1 MLEVYFSDGAQG
13 LFDPYHGIAY
23 YDAETKRPVSI
34 LSISEYISQGK
45 APVSYVQR
53 AATPMRSFAETYAAT
68 DEAGRRSDE
77 RRVGKECVSTCRS
90 RWSPYHSI
98 KKTLQNR
105 CNRNT

>member
-23 YDAETKRPVSI
+23 YDAETKRLVSI

-53 AATPMRSFAETYAAT
+53 AAPPMRSFAETYAAPAEARRPDYTYPDLFTPPEPT
-68 DEAGRRSDE
+68 DIAPSGF
-77 RRVGKECVSTCRS
+77 VT
-90 RWSPYHSI
+90 PI
-98 KKTLQNR
+98 PT
-105 CNRNT
+105 